1 MSINNISYSNT
12 FFQWVNVTND
22 LVNKVNII
30 DEGNYTK
37 TSGTLIL
44 ATPGT
49 SLVVANNSLFYGSVT
64 TSSNLTSAGPTTL
77 NQTTFNTGSVVFS
90 NSAPVTANN
99 IITINNRL
107 VSSNSFLRNV
117 EFANGAVSF
126 ANTETVRFNSNT
138 IFNTDTVFLAN
149 NTFVGDVNIQ
159 GNFNVTGNTII
170 NDSLSGTIEFSNT
183 ANLIFNSNT
192 IFISNTRFGNVIAS
206 DTITTNN
213 IIVSGNTRL
222 TGTGYLRI
230 PVGTTAQRPT
240 PEQGL
245 IRFNSSLIQFEGYN
259 GTGWGTIGGGATGG
273 VGNAVFYEND
283 QDVIADYTITVGKN
297 AMSAGP
303 ITIANN
309 IIVTIPTGSTWTIV

>member
-1 MSINNISYSNT
+1 MAINNISYSNT

-22 LVNKVNII
+22 LVNKVNLV

-49 SLVVANNSLFYGSVT
+49 SLVVANNSLFYGSIT
-64 TSSNLTSAGPTTL
+64 TSSNLTSTGPTTL
-77 NQTTFNTGSVVFS
+77 NQTTFNSGSVVFS
-90 NSAPVTANN
+90 NSAPVIANN

-107 VSSNSFLRNV
+107 VSSNSFLRDV
-117 EFANGAVSF
+117 EFANGTINF

-138 IFNTDTVFLAN
+138 IFNTDTVFQAN
-149 NTFVGDVNIQ
+149 NTFAGDVNIR

-192 IFISNTRFGNVIAS
+192 IFVSNTQFSNINAN
-206 DTITTNN
+206 TISTIDIN
-213 IIVSGNTRL
+213 VSGNTRL

-230 PVGTTAQRPT
+230 PVGTTLQRPS